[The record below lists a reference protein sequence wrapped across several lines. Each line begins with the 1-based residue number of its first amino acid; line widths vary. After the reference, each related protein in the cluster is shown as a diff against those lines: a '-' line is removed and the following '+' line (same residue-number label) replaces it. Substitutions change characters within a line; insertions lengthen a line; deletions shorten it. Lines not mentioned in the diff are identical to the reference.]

1 MNRRAAAMLLRLVLV
16 AVIVTLALRFARGL
30 HWRAILAALAGA
42 NLPLLVLSALGNAPL
57 VWTKA
62 RRMRMLL
69 GASSPSVGR
78 LVALYFS
85 SYAADNLVMSQA
97 GLGLRVAYLRLR
109 GIALATAASAQAME
123 KAVEA
128 LGLALVAGP
137 FVWLLGE
144 PRWLRQAI
152 VWVAAAAVLALVT
165 ALIALPRFGSSVTQN
180 LAQGAAALKRPRAA
194 LAITTLTVAGWI
206 LEGLMVIAVLAA
218 MHLDVPPL
226 PAAALVLLAVNL
238 AALVPGLPGNAG
250 TFEVSCSLALAAVGL
265 DATPALSFA
274 LLYHAVHT
282 IPVTIA
288 GLILQRWLPR

>member
-1 MNRRAAAMLLRLVLV
+1 MNRRTAALLLRLVLV

-30 HWRAILAALAGA
+30 NWRAILAALAGA
-42 NLPLLVLSALGNAPL
+42 NVLLLVLSALGNAPL

-62 RRMRMLL
+62 QRMSLLL
-69 GASSPSVGR
+69 GASAPSVGR

-85 SYAADNLVMSQA
+85 SYAADNLLMSQA

-109 GIALATAASAQAME
+109 GIPLATAASAQAME
-123 KAVEA
+123 KALEA
-128 LGLALVAGP
+128 LGLALLAGP

-152 VWVAAAAVLALVT
+152 VWVAAGAVVALVI
-165 ALIALPRFGSSVTQN
+165 ALIALPRFGSTVTQN
-180 LAQGAAALKRPRAA
+180 LAQGAAALKRPRTA
-194 LAITTLTVAGWI
+194 LALTALTVAGWI

-218 MHLDVPPL
+218 MHLDVPRL

-265 DATPALSFA
+265 DTTSALSFA

-282 IPVTIA
+282 IPVTLA